1 MPRVLDTGPTHL
13 LQSSVKQPKAYRATH
28 FGPAHTRC
36 LAELLATT
44 SVRQP
49 IMASNCWQRIEEQ
62 VTELQDLTETRV
74 PFGLCTKLRHLL
86 LTIDPIKE
94 MSYAFTHGDFTPW
107 NCWLGSERL
116 AIYDL

>member
-62 VTELQDLTETRV
+62 VTELQGLTETRV
-74 PFGLCTKLRHLL
+74 PFGLRTKLRHLL
-86 LTIDPIKE
+86 LTIDPIQE
-94 MSYAFTHGDFTPW
+94 MSYAFTHGDFTP
-107 NCWLGSERL
+107 
-116 AIYDL
+116 